1 MVSKDVIIG
10 LLKDNSQGLSIEEL
24 ASKSKLNRTTVRVIL
39 EGLIGEK
46 VVIQRIVGNTKLNYW
61 KFK

>member
-61 KFK
+61 KF